1 MRSYRGSMVGH
12 VLRALFCFAVVVAA
26 QRHRHVADLAR
37 DFAFCVS
44 EINVRDAFRTVKFAP
59 EETAGEAAARVFA
72 AAGADALDE
81 RIRPIAAFLEHRAS
95 LVLMER
101 SEFRFAMRSAQRVGA
116 PAVFVTSQACDERA
130 VDGDPGAILD
140 RHGAW
145 VMLDLNHFNADRA
158 SDWAFYFGDRPAAAA
173 ALGCAATRPLDDAA
187 LGAVAR
193 HAAQA
198 LLPGAALQFAVD
210 APRAA
215 AADAALRAAGL
226 SPDRDHGV
234 DALDDGPAPRSVFD
248 VELPAYAEEIRREAA
263 CAGGAPT
270 VVVEGFKA
278 PRRGALARR
287 AARPLPHLDAVLI
300 LNLAR
305 RPDRWR
311 AMRDKL
317 AAAGFGGD
325 VRRVD
330 AVDGAALDVSDASV
344 ASIFNLTRWRY
355 GAGARN
361 AHQDHGYRPRV
372 IGCALSHLAA
382 WRAVAAAADD
392 HAMHLVL
399 EDDAVFVD
407 DFAAK
412 WASLAP
418 HLAADYSWDL
428 LHLGV
433 LDDRDLYDDAPLA
446 EYDGVKRFS
455 ARQRSYGAGAFAYVL
470 RPRTARW
477 LLEAA
482 RDRGIQQAVDWWI
495 VEKFDELVAYKAS
508 PQLAASP
515 AGDGRDS
522 DNNEFYDQDRLL
534 LDEGAGA
541 ADFDG
546 FALSAP
552 RPGDRVPAGAAL
564 EVRAEL
570 AVVGDAKNFFLR
582 HQLMRVCYH
591 LRRLVAG
598 APAVNV
604 AGPDCVGVGKAN
616 QFRLPGSALAAPA
629 WYALNATIADD
640 AGAVL
645 ASAAVAFEARDP
657 AVPETFNMPP
667 PLSPA
672 ASAALVPVEISVD
685 GAAAAVD
692 CRGRPDLFAC
702 VQAFCELHRIEPLVD
717 CVAPLVATLHAQVA
731 V

>member
-1 MRSYRGSMVGH
+1 MMGAF
-12 VLRALFCFAVVVAA
+12 RALYCFAVVVAA
-26 QRHRHVADLAR
+26 QRHRHVANLAR

-101 SEFRFAMRSAQRVGA
+101 SEFRFA
-116 PAVFVTSQACDERA
+116 
-130 VDGDPGAILD
+130 
-140 RHGAW
+140 
-145 VMLDLNHFNADRA
+145 
-158 SDWAFYFGDRPAAAA
+158 
-173 ALGCAATRPLDDAA
+173 
-187 LGAVAR
+187 
-193 HAAQA
+193 A
-198 LLPGAALQFAVD
+198 LLP
-210 APRAA
+210 APRSSSPSTR
-215 AADAALRAAGL
+215 RAPRPTPRSGRGL

-263 CAGGAPT
+263 CAGGAP
-270 VVVEGFKA
+270 VVVEA
-278 PRRGALARR
+278 SRRRARALARR

-330 AVDGAALDVSDASV
+330 AVDGAALDVSDAAV

-382 WRAVAAAADD
+382 WKAVAAAADD

-407 DFAAK
+407 DFSAQ

-428 LHLGV
+428 VHLGV

-446 EYDGVKRFS
+446 EYGGVKRFS

-477 LLEAA
+477 LLDAA

-495 VEKFDELVAYKAS
+495 VEKFDELRQQRVLR
-508 PQLAASP
+508 PGPAAP
-515 AGDGRDS
+515 R
-522 DNNEFYDQDRLL
+522 R
-534 LDEGAGA
+534 GAGA
-541 ADFDG
+541 ADF
-546 FALSAP
+546 AASLAP

-582 HQLMRVCYH
+582 HQLMRVCYR

-598 APAVNV
+598 AGADA

-657 AVPETFNMPP
+657 AAPEAFTMPP
-667 PLSPA
+667 PLSRA